1 MLAKDARR
9 RVRPAYP
16 QGDACR
22 HNAVSAPKGV
32 GAPTGDRIMSI
43 EFLITSLIV
52 VASPGTGV
60 VYTVAAGLTRGTR
73 GSIIAALGCTIGI
86 VPHMVAA
93 LTGIAALLHTSALAF
108 QALKYLGVAYL
119 LYLAWHSLK
128 ADGALKV
135 ESDMAPRS
143 AWRVIMSAVLVNLLN
158 PKLSLFFL
166 AFLPQFVG
174 SREASPLARML
185 EMSAVFMAMT
195 FVVFTLYGACAARVK
210 DHIISRPAVLA
221 WMRRGFAAGF
231 VALAA
236 KLAVTR
242 Q

>member
-1 MLAKDARR
+1 META
-9 RVRPAYP
+9 
-16 QGDACR
+16 
-22 HNAVSAPKGV
+22 
-32 GAPTGDRIMSI
+32 MSI

-60 VYTVAAGLTRGTR
+60 VYTVAAGLTRGAR
-73 GSIIAALGCTIGI
+73 GSVIAAFGCTIGI
-86 VPHMVAA
+86 IPHMVAA

-108 QALKYLGVAYL
+108 QLLKYLGVAYL
-119 LYLAWHSLK
+119 LYLAWQSLK
-128 ADGALKV
+128 ADGTLKV

-143 AWRVIMSAVLVNLLN
+143 AWRVIGSAVLVNLLN

-166 AFLPQFVG
+166 AFLPQFIAPQ
-174 SREASPLARML
+174 EASPLARML

-195 FVVFTLYGACAARVK
+195 FAVFALYGACAARAR